1 MIAGQ
6 PSLTRS
12 LRLNILAIP
21 LGLLASPAIADMTT
35 IGRTWPIVEPDAL
48 SEIEARVGR
57 QPADIASKFGPRE
70 GWSAMRAASL
80 APAAL
85 SRVRTVVP
93 FHTLEF
99 DIRTPDG
106 RIVYPRGFTFNPLA
120 YVTLPQRL
128 VVVTP
133 RDLAWAVAQ
142 ARPADFILLAAGKGA
157 DPIALSEK
165 AQRPI
170 FLLEPRVKER
180 LDLTVAPVIVRQV
193 GQKLELTEVRLERE
207 GGRR

>member
-12 LRLNILAIP
+12 LRLNILVIP
-21 LGLLASPAIADMTT
+21 LGLLASPAIADTTT

-80 APAAL
+80 APAAH

-106 RIVYPRGFTFNPLA
+106 RIVYPKGFTFNPLA

-142 ARPADFILLAAGKGA
+142 ARPTDFILLAAGNGA